1 MFICII
7 FIFLGKNE
15 EIVVWKRFF
24 WKTEFVLEF
33 ILFINRFIFFDI
45 STLKYRGMF
54 I

>member
-1 MFICII
+1 M

-24 WKTEFVLEF
+24 WKKEFVLVF
-33 ILFINRFIFFDI
+33 FLIINRFIFFDI